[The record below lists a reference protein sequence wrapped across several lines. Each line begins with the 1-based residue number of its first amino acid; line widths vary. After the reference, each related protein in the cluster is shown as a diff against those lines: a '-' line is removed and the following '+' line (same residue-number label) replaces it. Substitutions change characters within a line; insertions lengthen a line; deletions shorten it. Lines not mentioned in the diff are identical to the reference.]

1 MITMKKILII
11 EDDESIA
18 KLQKDYLEIAGFEV
32 DICLTG
38 LEGLNA
44 LRQNTYNL
52 LILDV
57 MLPEMDGFDILRSM
71 QDSKDIPVL
80 MVSAKKEEIDKIRG
94 LSLGADDYITKPFS
108 PGELVA
114 RVKSHIQN
122 YERLKSKFNFKAKEN
137 TIVIRGLEVQ
147 KDSRQVFVNGT
158 EIILTQME
166 FELLLFMAENPNKVF
181 SREDLFEKVWGLD
194 ALGDNATV
202 TVHVARI
209 REKIESDPSNPQY
222 IETIWG
228 VGYRFRM

>member
-1 MITMKKILII
+1 MITMKRILII

-122 YERLKSKFNFKAKEN
+122 YERLKNKFNFKAKDN
-137 TIVIRGLEVQ
+137 TLVIRGLEIQ

-181 SREDLFEKVWGLD
+181 SREDLFEEVWGLD